1 MGGNENHSSINL
13 KRCIVTTQFRPL
25 HRVTLRYRP
34 QDRRFPS
41 FKFFFSKFLF
51 TTHLWC
57 VQPNVF
63 WLAHPNSGSIDFYDV
78 TKQPQRRN
86 KIKIIS
92 DGWAN
97 SELRR
102 ARWNSICTCI
112 IIDTRK
118 KGEKEISLVV
128 FFLSKNELVD
138 EGEQSD
144 TPPSC
149 VVLPL
154 KSSSLQ
160 MTDHVE

>member
-25 HRVTLRYRP
+25 HCATAHRTGASPHLN
-34 QDRRFPS
+34 
-41 FKFFFSKFLF
+41 FFFSKFLF